1 MGLLDELR
9 READSRKTDAQ
20 RKHEQQARA
29 LEDFRTS
36 ISPKLL
42 LTYRY
47 LQELAEHL
55 NVLNPEVKGLYL
67 FPTTSQAIPL
77 RQGNYQVRSDT
88 QHATQETHKTSL
100 LFDCTRMADI
110 IFSVDKEHE
119 ITRCERTLYDR
130 GLEFHCRKTKND
142 RFEVVGGEFIV
153 KPKVSVAIHFSA
165 DIPNTTIHLYIS
177 NFEGLGVRQMAIKP
191 DKLNESFLDDFG
203 NYLLRRKSDFMK
215 LDISDEAR
223 ERLREQIA
231 EARRR
236 EAELIEI
243 DAKRNE
249 PEQRN
254 SETLLTNLFK
264 RT

>member
-55 NVLNPEVKGLYL
+55 NVLNPDVKGLYL
-67 FPTTSQAIPL
+67 FPTMSQAVAL

-88 QHATQETHKTSL
+88 QHATQETHETSL
-100 LFDCTRMADI
+100 MFDCTRTADI
-110 IFSVDKEHE
+110 IFSVDKERE
-119 ITRCERTLYDR
+119 ITRCERALYDH
-130 GLEFHCRKTKND
+130 GLEFHCRKIKND
-142 RFEVVGGEFIV
+142 RYEVVSGEFIV
-153 KPKVSVAIHFSA
+153 KPKVPIAIHFTA
-165 DIPNTTIHLYIS
+165 DIPNATIHLHIS
-177 NFEGLGVRQMAIKP
+177 NFEGLGVRQMTIKP
-191 DKLNESFLDDFG
+191 DKLNEDFLDDFG
-203 NYLLRRKSDFMK
+203 NYLLRRKTDFMK
-215 LDISDEAR
+215 LEMSDEAR

-236 EAELIEI
+236 ESELIEI
-243 DAKRNE
+243 DVERAAPEE
-249 PEQRN
+249 PKN
-254 SETLLTNLFK
+254 ETLLTNLFK